1 MSEQESYKFPD
12 ELVVDPKD
20 SSEDVKIEIVDD
32 TPPQDRGREPMP
44 KEIVKELEEDD
55 LEEYSEKVKKRLG
68 QMKKV
73 WHDERREKE
82 RATRERE
89 EAAAFAARVLEE
101 NKQLKQRLGT
111 GERVLI
117 SEVTKSATAE
127 LDLAKDNLRKALDE
141 SDAEKI
147 TAAQLAMTK
156 AAMKLEK
163 VSSFKP
169 SLQTEEDDVKPVQQT
184 QVSAQPVD
192 RKAEAWRHRNEWF
205 GTDDEMTA
213 AALGLHQKLVRAH
226 ADDPDYARS
235 DDYYRQIDATMRRR
249 FPEYFGDSQFQTQ
262 ETEAEKPTPRAKP
275 ANNVAPATRSTTPRR
290 ISLTPTQLALA
301 KRLNLTPEA
310 YAKELAK
317 LENRNG

>member
-1 MSEQESYKFPD
+1 MAEQDSYKFPD
-12 ELVVDPKD
+12 EIAADPKEG
-20 SSEDVKIEIVDD
+20 SEEFKIDVVDD

-44 KEIVKELEEDD
+44 KEIVKELEDDD
-55 LEEYSEKVKKRLG
+55 LEEYSEKVKKRLS

-82 RATRERE
+82 RAARERE
-89 EAAAFAARVLEE
+89 EAATFAARVLEE

-127 LDLAKDNLRKALDE
+127 LDLAKDNLRKALDD
-141 SDAEKI
+141 SDPDKI
-147 TAAQLAMTK
+147 ASAQLALTQ

-163 VSSFKP
+163 VSNFRP
-169 SLQTEEDDVKPVQQT
+169 TLQTEDNDVKPPQQT
-184 QVSAQPVD
+184 QAPTQVID
-192 RKAEAWRHRNEWF
+192 RKAEAWREKNEWF
-205 GTDDEMTA
+205 GSDDEMTA

-235 DDYYRQIDATMRRR
+235 DDYYRQIDATMRKR
-249 FPEYFGDSQFQTQ
+249 FPEYFGDSQTQTQ
-262 ETEAEKPTPRAKP
+262 EEAAKPVSRAKP
-275 ANNVAPATRSTTPRR
+275 ANNVAPATRSSTPRR

-310 YAKELAK
+310 YAKELVK
-317 LENRNG
+317 LEKQ